1 MESVAECGL
10 KVNIQRKD
18 RDGYFDFDFFF
29 TYNSFFFCDDRNVEA
44 MISISNFFFFFSCN
58 SLPSV
63 SFTLL

>member
-29 TYNSFFFCDDRNVEA
+29 TYNSFFFVTIEMSKR
-44 MISISNFFFFFSCN
+44 
-58 SLPSV
+58 
-63 SFTLL
+63 

>member
-29 TYNSFFFCDDRNVEA
+29 TYNSFFFFVTIEMSKR
-44 MISISNFFFFFSCN
+44 
-58 SLPSV
+58 
-63 SFTLL
+63 